1 MDLRRRLIGR
11 LGLLLAGLLAATMLV
26 QLSSL
31 RSDIEAEVA
40 ASEHL
45 VATLLASSETN
56 PDALAHRLAD
66 TDLRHLRIR
75 PAEQAL
81 PVATPDAWWRRIVLQ
96 PNTSLER
103 EIRIGDRLLIITPKP
118 DSEIDERLGDTVRLL
133 ITLLLYSGATLL
145 VAWLVADRALRP
157 VRDLEAG
164 LHRLALGKPD
174 PALPAFALREFT
186 RVAGAINQLAA
197 ALQAARGAQREL
209 ARQLISLQEDE
220 RRALARELHDDM
232 GQSLTA
238 LNVTAAH
245 LERNAGKLEAAA
257 IADCAADLRRDIRA
271 CGKQLRHML
280 KVLRPHGLDAAG
292 LSESLL
298 ELVEGWRS
306 RETGIEFA
314 IELPGTLPPVDD
326 AGALALYRVVQEA
339 LTNVVRHSKARLCK
353 LRLADVGDAVEA
365 SISDD
370 GQGLPEQTARRGGL
384 LGMIE
389 RLEMVGGSL
398 QLTGGCGENERG
410 LTVIARVPS
419 RLDEG

>member
-133 ITLLLYSGATLL
+133 ITLLLYSVATLL

-157 VRDLEAG
+157 VRELEAG
-164 LHRLALGKPD
+164 LQRLARGESD
-174 PALPAFALREFT
+174 AALPPFALREFS
-186 RVAGAINQLAA
+186 RIAGSIDCLAA
-197 ALQAARGAQREL
+197 NLREARANQRALAQ
-209 ARQLISLQEDE
+209 QLIAVQEAE
-220 RRALARELHDDM
+220 RQALARELHDDM
-232 GQSLTA
+232 GQTLTA
-238 LNVTAAH
+238 LNVTTAH
-245 LERNAGKLEAAA
+245 LGRN
-257 IADCAADLRRDIRA
+257 
-271 CGKQLRHML
+271 
-280 KVLRPHGLDAAG
+280 
-292 LSESLL
+292 
-298 ELVEGWRS
+298 
-306 RETGIEFA
+306 
-314 IELPGTLPPVDD
+314 
-326 AGALALYRVVQEA
+326 
-339 LTNVVRHSKARLCK
+339 
-353 LRLADVGDAVEA
+353 
-365 SISDD
+365 
-370 GQGLPEQTARRGGL
+370 
-384 LGMIE
+384 
-389 RLEMVGGSL
+389 
-398 QLTGGCGENERG
+398 
-410 LTVIARVPS
+410 
-419 RLDEG
+419 